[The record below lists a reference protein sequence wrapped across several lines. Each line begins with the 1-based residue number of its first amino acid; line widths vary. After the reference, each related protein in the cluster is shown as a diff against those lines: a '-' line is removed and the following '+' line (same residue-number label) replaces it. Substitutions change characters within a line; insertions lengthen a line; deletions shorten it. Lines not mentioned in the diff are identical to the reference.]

1 MVILTRQGVRRFSS
15 ELLLAI
21 ELRIDSIRG
30 GEGGDTA
37 EERYYGDCNL
47 IHFARWGHHDHKIP
61 L

>member
-30 GEGGDTA
+30 GR
-37 EERYYGDCNL
+37 RYGRRGVL
-47 IHFARWGHHDHKIP
+47 R
-61 L
+61 

>member
-37 EERYYGDCNL
+37 EEGYYGDCNL
-47 IHFARWGHHDHKIP
+47 IHFAMGPPRS
-61 L
+61 